1 MQLSRE
7 KMSGK
12 WDCFIVSKNIM
23 IYVES
28 SFSCIE
34 SIFNS
39 MNTIRILKAKNLW
52 NQLLSYFQEFSSLK
66 KLKFFNHHKNV

>member
-1 MQLSRE
+1 MNQLTGE

-12 WDCFIVSKNIM
+12 WDCLIVSKNIM

-28 SFSCIE
+28 SFSCIG

-39 MNTIRILKAKNLW
+39 INTIII
-52 NQLLSYFQEFSSLK
+52 K
-66 KLKFFNHHKNV
+66 KG

>member
-1 MQLSRE
+1 
-7 KMSGK
+7 
-12 WDCFIVSKNIM
+12 M

>member
-1 MQLSRE
+1 MLEVALVESRE

-12 WDCFIVSKNIM
+12 WDCSIVSKNIM

-28 SFSCIE
+28 SFSCIG

-39 MNTIRILKAKNLW
+39 MNTI
-52 NQLLSYFQEFSSLK
+52 SM
-66 KLKFFNHHKNV
+66 